1 MSNIY
6 KTAKGADLD
15 LNQLKLNNE
24 HVIAVGNAGV
34 NARGDVVDRGRVVK
48 TREQVMQETYNIRGS
63 NVVQDAKSK
72 IRTSANAISADKL
85 SPPVINNPPV
95 VPTVI
100 KPIQTNTIAS
110 TLEADI
116 IVPADTAVVEETTDV
131 KPRGGLADAIN
142 RSKEISEKLDE
153 KRKRI

>member
-34 NARGDVVDRGRVVK
+34 NARGDIVDRGRVIK
-48 TREQVMQETYNIRGS
+48 TREQVMQETYNIKGS

-72 IRTSANAISADKL
+72 IRTSVNAISADKL
-85 SPPVINNPPV
+85 SPPVINNPPE
-95 VPTVI
+95 VI
-100 KPIQTNTIAS
+100 KPVQTNTIAS

-142 RSKEISEKLDE
+142 RSKEISDKLDE

>member
-6 KTAKGADLD
+6 TTAKGATIDM
-15 LNQLKLNNE
+15 NQLKLKNE
-24 HVIAVGNAGV
+24 NVIAVGNAGV
-34 NARGDVVDRGRVVK
+34 NARGDIVERGRVIK
-48 TREQVMQETYNIRGS
+48 TREQIMQETYNIKG
-63 NVVQDAKSK
+63 NKVVQDARSK
-72 IRTSANAISADKL
+72 IRTNTNSVAADNI
-85 SPPVINNPPV
+85 VTPV
-95 VPTVI
+95 VETTPEVT
-100 KPIQTNTIAS
+100 KPAQTNTIAS

-142 RSKEISEKLDE
+142 RSKEISDKLDE

>member
-85 SPPVINNPPV
+85 SPPVINNPPEV
-95 VPTVI
+95 S
-100 KPIQTNTIAS
+100 KPVQTNTIAS

>member
-6 KTAKGADLD
+6 KTAKGADLV
-15 LNQLKLNNE
+15 LNQLKLNTE

-34 NARGDVVDRGRVVK
+34 NARGDIVDRGRVIK
-48 TREQVMQETYNIRGS
+48 TREQVMQETYNIKGS

-72 IRTSANAISADKL
+72 IRTSVNAISADKL

-95 VPTVI
+95 VPEVI
-100 KPIQTNTIAS
+100 KPVQTNTIAS

-142 RSKEISEKLDE
+142 RSKEISDKLDE

>member
-63 NVVQDAKSK
+63 TVVQDAKSK

-85 SPPVINNPPV
+85 SPPVINNTPEVSKPV
-95 VPTVI
+95 
-100 KPIQTNTIAS
+100 QTNTIAS

>member
-6 KTAKGADLD
+6 TTAKGATIDM
-15 LNQLKLNNE
+15 NQLKLKNE
-24 HVIAVGNAGV
+24 NVIAVGNAGV
-34 NARGDVVDRGRVVK
+34 NARGDIVERGRVIK
-48 TREQVMQETYNIRGS
+48 TREQIMQETYNIKG
-63 NVVQDAKSK
+63 NKVVQDARSK
-72 IRTSANAISADKL
+72 IRTNTNSVAADN
-85 SPPVINNPPV
+85 IITPV
-95 VPTVI
+95 VETTPEVT
-100 KPIQTNTIAS
+100 KPAQTNTIAS

-142 RSKEISEKLDE
+142 RSKEISDKLDE